1 MKRKPLFPNFAVHAR
16 SHSMSHPPDSTR
28 RAPRADTRR
37 AQIRAA
43 AADCFRRHGFH
54 GTSIAQISKAAGMS
68 TGHIYH
74 YFENKEAII
83 ADIVAQDLERLL
95 TLTAELRSARDVKAA
110 MIERAVVG
118 VEENLDPAA
127 PACNWRSSPRPRA
140 TPISPRS
147 CATPTCVAGKSLA
160 ETLRTLRRG
169 AGHQDDDATLA
180 GMVEALAAMFEGL
193 RIRAIR
199 NPGLDREA
207 VVRMFRRMVHDLVT
221 QTLNVLRTLIEKER
235 GINLSKSAVSR
246 LLGHLG
252 LSPQRPIYKSY
263 KQDPAKIEEYLSK
276 TFPEAVAQA
285 KALNANIFFVDEASV
300 RSNAHRGL
308 TWGKVGETPV
318 VRDSGGRFGLN
329 VISAISPRGDM
340 RFSFVEGNM
349 DSAGF
354 ILFLKKL
361 HKDAGKPILVI
372 ADNARYHHSK
382 ETQKFIVVVTAFL
395 QT

>member
-1 MKRKPLFPNFAVHAR
+1 MKRKPLFPPFAVHAR
-16 SHSMSHPPDSTR
+16 SHSMSHSPDSPAE
-28 RAPRADTRR
+28 APRAETRR

-83 ADIVAQDLERLL
+83 ADIVAQDLQRLL

-118 VEENLDPAA
+118 VEENLDLGSAGLQLEIVAEAA
-127 PACNWRSSPRPRA
+127 RNPHIAEIVRDADVRCRE
-140 TPISPRS
+140 
-147 CATPTCVAGKSLA
+147 GLA

-221 QTLNVLRTLIEKER
+221 
-235 GINLSKSAVSR
+235 
-246 LLGHLG
+246 H
-252 LSPQRPIYKSY
+252 
-263 KQDPAKIEEYLSK
+263 
-276 TFPEAVAQA
+276 
-285 KALNANIFFVDEASV
+285 
-300 RSNAHRGL
+300 
-308 TWGKVGETPV
+308 TP
-318 VRDSGGRFGLN
+318 
-329 VISAISPRGDM
+329 
-340 RFSFVEGNM
+340 
-349 DSAGF
+349 
-354 ILFLKKL
+354 
-361 HKDAGKPILVI
+361 
-372 ADNARYHHSK
+372 
-382 ETQKFIVVVTAFL
+382 
-395 QT
+395 